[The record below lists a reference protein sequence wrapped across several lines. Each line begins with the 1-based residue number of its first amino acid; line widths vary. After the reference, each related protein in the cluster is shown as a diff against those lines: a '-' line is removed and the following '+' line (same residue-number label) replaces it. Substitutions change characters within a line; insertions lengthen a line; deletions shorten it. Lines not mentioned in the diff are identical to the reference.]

1 MLYREAQV
9 KCELSDIVTNPNP
22 AEFKKFLPY
31 DIDGTHNL
39 AFAVQVNYFTCGGI
53 VIGACISHKIA
64 DGTSFIML
72 MITSAATARG
82 ESDIY
87 PQFEASTLF
96 PPTTTSNLSDFQR
109 ETTLIKEKSVLKRFV
124 FSSASIVALKTK
136 YAENLE
142 CPLHP
147 SRIEA
152 LSAFL
157 WSQYVAAI
165 GANFGPKKL
174 NLQLHAVNLRTRM
187 DPSLTRNSFGNIFRF
202 ATVILSSE
210 ERNGFVGKVR
220 AAIRKIDN
228 GYVKNL
234 QDHT

>member
-1 MLYREAQV
+1 
-9 KCELSDIVTNPNP
+9 
-22 AEFKKFLPY
+22 
-31 DIDGTHNL
+31 
-39 AFAVQVNYFTCGGI
+39 
-53 VIGACISHKIA
+53 
-64 DGTSFIML
+64 

-124 FSSASIVALKTK
+124 FSSASIVAL
-136 YAENLE
+136 AENLE

-187 DPSLTRNSFGNIFRF
+187 DRSL
-202 ATVILSSE
+202 V
-210 ERNGFVGKVR
+210 
-220 AAIRKIDN
+220 D
-228 GYVKNL
+228 
-234 QDHT
+234 